1 MSPAPRLDEFKV
13 SIWNNEAYVIDNGRF
28 EVLTTTHMPI
38 FDFDRYGG
46 FRKSDIVTDIQKAW
60 KNYAIP
66 FTARLYYTANGVRMI
81 LPSHQFAKQKDML
94 EFAIRMPH
102 MDQLY
107 LKYTL
112 QSKVY
117 RARLTVKP
125 ARISKQSIVSTYE
138 RIGVCL
144 TNKFA
149 VTTYIGTLQPVTG
162 QIVDMHQYEY
172 SLYRKKVA
180 SLTEHDMIYINQ
192 TNAVVPTIFNIQY
205 DTLVPYLTLVQ
216 PLPTIL
222 KYDVHSNAAF
232 HRVTQRSI
240 IMLHDIITGAYLRSF
255 KLL

>member
-1 MSPAPRLDEFKV
+1 MSPPPRPNEIKV
-13 SIWNNEAYVIDNGRF
+13 STWNDEAYVIDNGRF
-28 EVLTTTHMPI
+28 EVLTTTHIPI

-125 ARISKQSIVSTYE
+125 ARIPKRSSFLKFE
-138 RIGVCL
+138 RIGVCP

-172 SLYRKKVA
+172 SLYREKVA
-180 SLTEHDMIYINQ
+180 SLTESDMTYIYH

-205 DTLVPYLTLVQ
+205 NTLP
-216 PLPTIL
+216 PSLPTIL
-222 KYDVHSNAAF
+222 QYDMDSNAAF
-232 HRVTQRSI
+232 HRITKRST
-240 IMLHDIITGAYLRSF
+240 IMMHDIITGAYLRSF

>member
-28 EVLTTTHMPI
+28 EVLTTTHIPI

-46 FRKSDIVTDIQKAW
+46 FRKSDIVMDIQKAW

-66 FTARLYYTANGVRMI
+66 FTSRLYYTANGIRMI
-81 LPSHQFAKQKDML
+81 LPSHQFATQEDLL
-94 EFAIRMPH
+94 EFALRMPH

-162 QIVDMHQYEY
+162 HIMNMHQYEY
-172 SLYRKKVA
+172 SLYRENVA
-180 SLTEHDMIYINQ
+180 PLTERDMTYIDQ
-192 TNAVVPTIFNIQY
+192 TNAAVPAIFNIQY
-205 DTLVPYLTLVQ
+205 NTLP
-216 PLPTIL
+216 PSLPTIL
-222 KYDVHSNAAF
+222 KYDMASNAAF
-232 HRVTQRSI
+232 HRITKQST
-240 IMLHDIITGAYLRSF
+240 IMMHDIITGAYLRSF